1 MLRKGVYSYEYMDD
15 WEKFS
20 ETSLPEN
27 EDFTVT
33 LTWKILLM
41 QIMHTEKEFV
51 RILNLREYHEVYVQN
66 NTLFLA
72 DVFENLWNM
81 SSGIRNLPSSFFIA
95 LGLAWQG
102 AFKKT
107 KAKLDFWTNTDKLL
121 MVKKE
126 ELCHSIHRYA
136 KANNKYMK
144 HYNKKESS
152 YLKYWDANNLYGWAM
167 TQTVPANKFKRFED
181 ISEFNPSFRKN
192 YKEESDEGYFKLTL
206 NILKIYITF
215 TIVY

>member
-81 SSGIRNLPSSFFIA
+81 SSGIWNLPSSFFIA

-121 MVKKE
+121 MVKKRRNYVT
-126 ELCHSIHRYA
+126 LFIA
-136 KANNKYMK
+136 MQKLITNTWNIII
-144 HYNKKESS
+144 KK
-152 YLKYWDANNLYGWAM
+152 NLH
-167 TQTVPANKFKRFED
+167 
-181 ISEFNPSFRKN
+181 I
-192 YKEESDEGYFKLTL
+192 L
-206 NILKIYITF
+206 NIGMQIICMVGQWHKRCLQISLRGLRIFLNLIQASEKIIKKKVMRDILSWHWISWKF
-215 TIVY
+215 T

>member
-51 RILNLREYHEVYVQN
+51 RILNLREYHEAYVQN
-66 NTLFLA
+66 NTLSLA

-81 SSGIRNLPSSFFIA
+81 SSGIWNLPSSFFIA

-107 KAKLDFWTNTDKLL
+107 KAKLDFWTNIDKLL
-121 MVKKE
+121 MVKK
-126 ELCHSIHRYA
+126 SITGGI
-136 KANNKYMK
+136 M
-144 HYNKKESS
+144 S
-152 YLKYWDANNLYGWAM
+152 LLFIAM
-167 TQTVPANKFKRFED
+167 QKLMTNTWNIIIKRIF
-181 ISEFNPSFRKN
+181 IS
-192 YKEESDEGYFKLTL
+192 
-206 NILKIYITF
+206 
-215 TIVY
+215 

>member
-1 MLRKGVYSYEYMDD
+1 MFNTYKFSNHGINKFLLSFRKGVYSYEYMDD

-51 RILNLREYHEVYVQN
+51 RILNLREYHEAYVQN

-81 SSGIRNLPSSFFIA
+81 SSGIWNLPSSFFIA

-107 KAKLDFWTNTDKLL
+107 KAKLDFWTNIDKLL
-121 MVKKE
+121 MVKK
-126 ELCHSIHRYA
+126 SITGGI
-136 KANNKYMK
+136 M
-144 HYNKKESS
+144 S
-152 YLKYWDANNLYGWAM
+152 LLFIAM
-167 TQTVPANKFKRFED
+167 QKLMTNTWNIIIKRIF
-181 ISEFNPSFRKN
+181 IS
-192 YKEESDEGYFKLTL
+192 
-206 NILKIYITF
+206 
-215 TIVY
+215 